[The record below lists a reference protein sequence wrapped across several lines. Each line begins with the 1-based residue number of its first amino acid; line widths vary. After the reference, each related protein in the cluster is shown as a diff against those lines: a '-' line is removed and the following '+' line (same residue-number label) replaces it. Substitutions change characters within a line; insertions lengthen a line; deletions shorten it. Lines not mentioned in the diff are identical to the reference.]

1 MNKIAGFILTNW
13 RMLALIYVIGAA
25 VVFVGVLLFF
35 WWVCRLEEKERE
47 LCRYEDEASGR
58 MTAIVSLLIAIP
70 CALIWCVI
78 PLIIFA
84 VWIYY
89 EVTER
94 FPQIMGN
101 MADDFDDEEK
111 EEIQ

>member
-25 VVFVGVLLFF
+25 VVFAGVLFFF
-35 WWVCRLEEKERE
+35 WWVGRLEEKERE
-47 LCRYEDEASGR
+47 LCRYEDETDRR
-58 MTAIVSLLIAIP
+58 MTVIVSVFIAIP

-78 PLIIFA
+78 PVIILA
-84 VWIYY
+84 VWVYY
-89 EVTER
+89 EVAER

-101 MADDFDDEEK
+101 MADDFDDEK